1 MPRSIDG
8 AVPKRPRGRSSN
20 ANIEQQKNRSH
31 ESPPRLPIS
40 IGAYLGNKRKASKR
54 IAGACRTVYNWGL
67 ERRKEHYAEHGKT
80 LPYAAQN
87 LELTALKNRPG
98 LKWLKEADSQALQK
112 SLRDL
117 ERAFVNFFEGR
128 ARFPKFK
135 RAKDERFALRI
146 PQRVKIEGEQVYCL
160 KIGWIALRLSRPV
173 EGLTKSASFKTD
185 AAGHWHV
192 CLIQEFEPPEVA
204 LPAPQNPAGVDLG
217 LSQLCHALHR
227 RSNPGPEVCP
237 QEASRRQ
244 RRAQRTFSR
253 RKQGRSLDHD

>member
-1 MPRSIDG
+1 MKARR
-8 AVPKRPRGRSSN
+8 AYRF
-20 ANIEQQKNRSH
+20 
-31 ESPPRLPIS
+31 RLEH
-40 IGAYLGNKRKASKR
+40 YLGNKRKASKR

-98 LKWLKEADSQALQK
+98 LEWLKEADSQALQE

-117 ERAFVNFFEGR
+117 DRAFVNFFEGR